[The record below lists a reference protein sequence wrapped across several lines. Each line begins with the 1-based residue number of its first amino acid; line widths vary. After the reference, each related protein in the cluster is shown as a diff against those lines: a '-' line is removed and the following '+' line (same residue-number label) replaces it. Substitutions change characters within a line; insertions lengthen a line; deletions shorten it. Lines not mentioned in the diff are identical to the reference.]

1 MNKKENKISKEIKI
15 NKKSARKNYS
25 NQTGI
30 TLIALVV
37 TIVALLILA
46 GVSIN
51 AIFSENGI
59 IEYARNAKAK
69 TGLAEEEEK
78 TKIGNLEDLIGDTL
92 TGIKVEKVQDEKP
105 GELEKE
111 NDTTFVINSIEDLV
125 VFSYMVTSGNDTFV
139 NKTVKLGQDLDFNST
154 KSYISP
160 YRKDYAKYGYNGEL
174 KTILTENEGF
184 KTIGIATADGKDKSF
199 QGTFDGNNHTIYNL
213 YMHIEGNHD
222 GKEKRGLFASNF
234 GTIKDLKLK
243 NVNLSLK
250 HNNAEKNSPLGAIC
264 AVNASSGQVNNCY
277 VSGKIQNDSVDSST
291 GGIAGF
297 SSGIITNCG
306 NMSDIKC
313 IGNNN
318 VYVGGIAGNTNNQIS
333 KSYNIG
339 KIYASGKKV
348 YVGGIIGSLGGNK
361 CENCF
366 NTGDVTGI
374 CSEKL
379 RQGGIIGVCTGNVSN
394 CYSIGKIVNET
405 TEPEAET
412 SVGLVIGKVNGKI
425 WSIMIYCLK
434 QEQLPAIGNTT
445 TEENII
451 KTESE
456 MKTEEFLELLNTN
469 QTPLVWELN
478 PSKNNGYPNLIGV
491 GN

>member
-1 MNKKENKISKEIKI
+1 MKQRLKEYN
-15 NKKSARKNYS
+15 
-25 NQTGI
+25 GI
-30 TLIALVV
+30 TLVALII
-37 TIVALLILA
+37 TIVVLLIFA
-46 GVSIN
+46 VVAIN
-51 AIFSENGI
+51 EVKGNGI

-69 TGLAEEEEK
+69 TSLTEEEEK

-243 NVNLSLK
+243 NVNLYLK
-250 HNNAEKNSPLGAIC
+250 HNNAEKNGQLGAIC
-264 AVNASSGQVNNCY
+264 AVNASSGQINNCY
-277 VSGKIQNDSVDSST
+277 VSGKIQNDSVYSSQA
-291 GGIAGF
+291 GGIAGY

-313 IGNNN
+313 IGNDNAN
-318 VYVGGIAGNTNNQIS
+318 VGGIVGCTVNKIS

-339 KIYASGKKV
+339 KIYASGKKM
-348 YVGGIIGSLGGNK
+348 YIGGIIGAMDGTTSK
-361 CENCF
+361 CENCY
-366 NTGDVTGI
+366 NTGDITGSG
-374 CSEKL
+374 SEIL
-379 RQGGIIGVCTGNVSN
+379 RQGGIIGTNAGNVSN

-412 SVGLVIGKVNGKI
+412 TIGLAIGNIIGFNKI
-425 WSIMIYCLK
+425 CSMIYCLK

-445 TEENII
+445 IEENII

>member
-1 MNKKENKISKEIKI
+1 MERKKNK
-15 NKKSARKNYS
+15 
-25 NQTGI
+25 GI
-30 TLIALVV
+30 TLIALII
-37 TIVALLILA
+37 TIVVLLILA
-46 GVSIN
+46 VVAIN
-51 AIFSENGI
+51 EVKGNGI

-69 TGLAEEEEK
+69 TSLTEEEEK

-243 NVNLSLK
+243 NVNLYLK
-250 HNNAEKNSPLGAIC
+250 HNNAENKTPLGAIC

-277 VSGKIQNDSVDSST
+277 VSGKIQNDSVYDSQT
-291 GGIAGF
+291 GGIAGY

-313 IGNNN
+313 IGSDHTI
-318 VYVGGIAGNTNNQIS
+318 VGGIVGSMDNKIS

-339 KIYASGKKV
+339 KIYASGKIV
-348 YVGGIIGSLGGNK
+348 YVGGIIGNLEKNK
-361 CENCF
+361 CENCY
-366 NTGDVTGI
+366 NTGDLTGI

-379 RQGGIIGVCTGNVSN
+379 RQGGIIGTNAGNVSN

-412 SVGLVIGKVNGKI
+412 TIGLAIGFDGNTHT
-425 WSIMIYCLK
+425 MIYCLK

-469 QTPLVWELN
+469 QNPLVWELN
-478 PSKNNGYPNLIGV
+478 SSKNNGYPSLIGV
-491 GN
+491 GD